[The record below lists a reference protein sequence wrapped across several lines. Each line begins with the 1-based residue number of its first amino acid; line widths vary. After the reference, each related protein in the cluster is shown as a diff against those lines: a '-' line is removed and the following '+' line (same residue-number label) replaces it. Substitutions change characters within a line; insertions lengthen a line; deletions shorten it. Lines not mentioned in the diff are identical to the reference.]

1 MANRAGLRTATIA
14 VALIAS
20 LAAVPAAGAST
31 PFKSRGSASHRD
43 AAAIGQ
49 GYTPR
54 VVLPGDASAAGVQAD
69 RDTWMVNARA
79 GAETR
84 NLARRF
90 GGRAIGLSGMGIFV
104 VSRDR
109 ARAFSS
115 ALRSRGLL
123 RSAGPNVVRHRTQAA
138 PGADP
143 LTPQQWWRPA
153 VVNPATPTPPV
164 DPATSPKL
172 GLVDSMPDLAHAEW
186 AGSNFTSLGAGT
198 VAPETAIGHG
208 TATASVAAAPVNGV
222 GIIGI
227 WPGML
232 AVNSPLPEQ
241 ILCADSVRGIAA
253 VIQAGAKVV
262 NMSYGSPSACDGEY
276 LVLQAAVALGVI
288 PVASAGNELAEGN
301 PPEFP
306 ASYPHVLTIA
316 AINQAGLPTI
326 FSNANAAVDLGAP
339 GENILSAVPVAADQD
354 GTADGYT
361 ALAGTSFSSP
371 IVAAA
376 TTWVRAARPDL
387 QPDQV
392 AQAVRLSAV
401 DIAPAGYD
409 SGSGFGMLN
418 IDRALAV
425 PAAQLPPHEP
435 LEPNDIVALV
445 DGSTGV
451 LPRQPILFNG
461 QRGVRGDGTLDLFE
475 DPADIYRITLPAR
488 RSVLVSV
495 KPLFGDVDV
504 AVYNR
509 NAESLSQTSRIL
521 KRSRHAGRKTD
532 AVTVRN
538 RGKKR
543 AAYVA
548 VTIHRGSS
556 LADAGYR
563 LTIRRR

>member
-1 MANRAGLRTATIA
+1 MASRAGLRTATIA
-14 VALIAS
+14 VALVAS
-20 LAAVPAAGAST
+20 LAAVPAAGASA

-43 AAAIGQ
+43 AAAIRQ

-54 VVLPGDASAAGVQAD
+54 VLLPGDASAAGVRAD

-79 GAETR
+79 GAES
-84 NLARRF
+84 LAIARRF

-104 VSRDR
+104 VRRDR
-109 ARAFSS
+109 ARPLSS

-123 RSAGPNVVRHRTQAA
+123 RSAGPNVVRHRAQAA

-153 VVNPATPTPPV
+153 VVSPATPTPPV

-172 GLVDSMPDLAHAEW
+172 GLVDSMPDLGHAEW
-186 AGSNFTSLGAGT
+186 AGSNFTSLGAGS
-198 VAPETAIGHG
+198 VLPETVIGHG
-208 TATASVAAAPVNGV
+208 TATASLAAAPVNGV

-227 WPGML
+227 WPGMS
-232 AVNSPLPEQ
+232 AVNAPLPDE

-253 VIQAGAKVV
+253 VIEAGAKVV
-262 NMSYGSPSACDGEY
+262 NMSYGSRSPCDGEY

-288 PVASAGNELAEGN
+288 PVAAAGNELAAGN

-316 AINQAGLPTI
+316 AINQAGQPTT

-339 GENILSAVPVAADQD
+339 GENVLGAVPVAADPD

-401 DIAPAGYD
+401 DIPPAGFD

-425 PAAQLPPHEP
+425 PAAALPPHEP
-435 LEPNDIVALV
+435 LEPNDLIALV

-451 LPRQPILFNG
+451 LPREPILFDG
-461 QRGVRGDGTLDLFE
+461 RKGVTGDGVLDLFE

-488 RSVLVSV
+488 RRVLVSV
-495 KPLFGDVDV
+495 KPLYGDVDV

-509 NAESLSQTSRIL
+509 NAKSLSQTSRIL
-521 KRSRHAGRKTD
+521 ERSRHAGRRTD

-538 RGKKR
+538 RGRKR
-543 AAYVA
+543 TAYVA
-548 VTIHRGSS
+548 VTIHRRFSV
-556 LADAGYR
+556 ADAGYR